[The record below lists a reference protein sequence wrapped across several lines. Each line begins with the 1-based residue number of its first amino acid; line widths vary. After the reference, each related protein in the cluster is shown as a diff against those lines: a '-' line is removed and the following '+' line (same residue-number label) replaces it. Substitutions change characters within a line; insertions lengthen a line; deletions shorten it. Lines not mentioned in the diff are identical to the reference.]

1 MNSAPSPTAAPIQRC
16 DILIIGAGP
25 AGMAAALA
33 AAPSGGAIM
42 LVDDNPAP
50 GGQIW
55 RDGPGAHLPPLAQWT
70 KLPHRPWSST
80 TPRSFMPSTATR

>member
-1 MNSAPSPTAAPIQRC
+1 MPLTPMSIPAPMHERC

-33 AAPSGGAIM
+33 AAPSGAAISV
-42 LVDDNPAP
+42 VDDNPLP

-55 RDGPGAHLPPLAQWT
+55 RDGPQVALPPW
-70 KLPHRPWSST
+70 HN
-80 TPRSFMPSTATR
+80 STARRSPGTPTSAC